1 LIKKPVQNLQVE
13 NEVHQQSTPQC
24 TSLGCFTETAA
35 PHKQPAEDKYPKNY
49 PVANFGV
56 DRDILATFKHTQELE
71 AKHGKWTPLLNK
83 AKAEEHPMDYPVP
96 NYGIDHDIATSL
108 KNLNKQESIHGAW
121 NVIQTQNE
129 VNIKDDPICNSAG
142 CTQYLHPHKDG
153 YPKDYFVADFGLDED
168 VKASQSHEK
177 AAEGTVGH
185 KWSPK
190 WDDED
195 EKFKDMPTA
204 TADFKLAG
212 TRSDIRMA
220 KDMDAIN
227 QSLKNAQATLGKTW
241 NPDKD
246 DDGKWIATM
255 DDRLISLQSDPNC
268 TSEKCMTRH
277 SYPSKEEK
285 EVLYSVDDELDDDIV
300 LTKSNMKA
308 AEKKHGKWVYKPTE
322 NVQIDSMLRNSADLK
337 LNTATKSAQKQKAK
351 VEAKTAVKSKTKMS
365 AQMMTKVEKGH
376 DFAQLRESM
385 MSNWGTK

>member
-1 LIKKPVQNLQVE
+1 
-13 NEVHQQSTPQC
+13 
-24 TSLGCFTETAA
+24 
-35 PHKQPAEDKYPKNY
+35 
-49 PVANFGV
+49 
-56 DRDILATFKHTQELE
+56 
-71 AKHGKWTPLLNK
+71 
-83 AKAEEHPMDYPVP
+83 MDYPVP

-121 NVIQTQNE
+121 NVVQTQNE
-129 VNIKDDPICNSAG
+129 VNLKDDPICNSSG
-142 CTQYLHPHKDG
+142 CTQYKHPHKDS

-190 WDDED
+190 WDEED
-195 EKFKDMPTA
+195 EKFKNIPTA
-204 TADFKLAG
+204 DAEFKLAG
-212 TRSDIRMA
+212 VNSDIRMA

-277 SYPSKEEK
+277 SYPSKDEK
-285 EVLYSVDDELDDDIV
+285 EVLYNVDDELDDDIV
-300 LTKSNMKA
+300 LTKSNMKE

-322 NVQIDSMLRNSADLK
+322 NVQLDSMLRNSADL
-337 LNTATKSAQKQKAK
+337 
-351 VEAKTAVKSKTKMS
+351 
-365 AQMMTKVEKGH
+365 
-376 DFAQLRESM
+376 
-385 MSNWGTK
+385 